1 MANLNLELE
10 SEDLKTI
17 EEIAKKYG
25 VSVQDLSRS
34 LLSRKY
40 PRLQILLTVEELKHI
55 DDNAMRL
62 NLSRSMYCY
71 LCFKK
76 AIDEKLYEN
85 IDVLKVVRKSDTGK
99 RTEKV
104 AVSFSEQSDY
114 EKMVKFASDLGI
126 AFSGMVRYFSLV
138 VEL

>member
-1 MANLNLELE
+1 MAKINFELE
-10 SEDLKTI
+10 KNDLEVI

-40 PRLQILLTVEELKHI
+40 PRLQILLTEEELKHI
-55 DDNAMRL
+55 DNNAMRL

-71 LCFKK
+71 QCFKK

-85 IDVLKVVRKSDTGK
+85 IDVLKVLRKSETGK
-99 RTEKV
+99 RTQKV
-104 AVSFSEQSDY
+104 AVSFSEQGDY
-114 EKMVKFASDLGI
+114 EKMVAFASDLGI
-126 AFSGMVRYFSLV
+126 AFSGMVRYFSLTV
-138 VEL
+138 DL

>member
-1 MANLNLELE
+1 MASVSFELE
-10 SEDLKTI
+10 KTDLEII
-17 EEIAKKYG
+17 EGMAKKYG

-40 PRLQILLTVEELKHI
+40 PRLQILLTEAELKHI

-85 IDVLKVVRKSDTGK
+85 IDVLKVLRKSDTGK

-104 AVSFSEQSDY
+104 AVSFSEQGDY
-114 EKMVKFASDLGI
+114 EKMVAFSSDLGI
-126 AFSGMVRYFSLV
+126 AFSGMVRYFSLTV
-138 VEL
+138 DL